1 MSSIECIL
9 TDLHISLSLISAVS
23 SPGNVPNKAISS
35 TRFLVTVPF
44 FFFLTMSSFFRTV
57 FQIWFTLAGCDKL
70 ALGFEPIR
78 IKEKY
83 FEK

>member
-1 MSSIECIL
+1 MSSTECIL
-9 TDLHISLSLISAVS
+9 ADLRMSLGIISAVS
-23 SPGNVPNKAISS
+23 SPRNVPNNATLS
-35 TRFLVTVPF
+35 TGFLVTVPY
-44 FFFLTMSSFFRTV
+44 FFLTMSLFFRIV

-70 ALGFEPIR
+70 AMGFEPIR